1 MMNSMRSIFRLRL
14 SALMAA
20 AVGALW
26 ALSGCM
32 AEATQGGSDTETLS
46 GVLLTS
52 GGKPAAGALVKLVPS
67 TYDPSQ
73 PDPSLIRLTFTNP
86 QGRYTF
92 PKNRAAGSYNLLA
105 AGQTEGAAFIATLSA
120 DSVPDTLSLEPT
132 RVILLSMLGSASYA
146 YDPGMAWFPGTDL
159 LFRCETEAAIAM
171 KGLPRSLNSL
181 VLESTAGWRHDYTFH
196 VPSDTLVINAS
207 KYGIECY
214 PWAPF
219 RR

>member
-14 SALMAA
+14 SAFMAA

-26 ALSGCM
+26 ALSGCTP
-32 AEATQGGSDTETLS
+32 EATQGGSDTETLS

-52 GGKPAAGALVKLVPS
+52 GGMPAAGAQVKLVPS

-73 PDPSLIRLTFTNP
+73 PDPSLIRFTYTNP

-92 PKNRAAGSYNLLA
+92 PKSRAAGSYNLLA

-132 RVILLSMLGSASYA
+132 RVIFLSMFGSASYA
-146 YDPGMAWFPGTDL
+146 YDPGMAWFPGTDF

-181 VLESTAGWRHDYTFH
+181 VLKSTAGWRHDYTFH
-196 VPSDTLVINAS
+196 VPGDTLVINAS

-214 PWAPF
+214 PGEPF
-219 RR
+219 FQ